1 VRGLAA
7 RHARL
12 ADLALSFPALLFA
25 LAVPRRG
32 LDPACAI
39 ARAVEG
45 AALAAVAA
53 AAGVPLWLRRV
64 PPEALAAPLGKLPDS
79 PSFRCRIANHLPSRK
94 LAPVWLRAVSQMAD
108 LADEA
113 AAVWV
118 AREVIRDGHR
128 VKLDRLQLIGLWAW
142 FSNRPGTL
150 GYGML
155 DRRWAPDIRL
165 GAARDAAEEWRTTI
179 TLHLNLGRAPIADL
193 WLRPACVGGY
203 DFHPLASAHEVAE
216 EAAALSNCLR
226 TYGENLAHNRNRLW
240 SLRKDGHSIA
250 ALSIAFHHREPL
262 PYLVELK
269 AAGNADA
276 PIEAWRAARQWLQ
289 MQDCW
294 PADPKRR
301 PWNSV
306 PLDRA
311 TWTALWRPYWLARRR
326 LPDWLPL
333 APSRDALG
341 AL

>member
-1 VRGLAA
+1 VRDLAA
-7 RHARL
+7 RDSRL

-32 LDPACAI
+32 LDPGCAI
-39 ARAVEG
+39 GRAVGG
-45 AALAAVAA
+45 ASLATVAA
-53 AAGVPLWLRRV
+53 AAGVPVWLRRV
-64 PPEALAAPLGKLPDS
+64 PPEALTAPLAELPDS

-94 LAPVWLRAVSQMAD
+94 LAPVWLRAVSEMAGI
-108 LADEA
+108 ADEIG
-113 AAVWV
+113 AVWM

-128 VKLDRLQLIGLWAW
+128 VKLDRLRRIGLWAW
-142 FSNRPGTL
+142 FSRRPKTL
-150 GYGML
+150 GYGMT
-155 DRRWAPDIRL
+155 DKRWAPDIRL
-165 GAARDAAEEWRTTI
+165 SAALDAAEDWLTTI
-179 TLHLNLGRAPIADL
+179 SLHLNLGRAPIADL

-216 EAAALSNCLR
+216 EAAALGNCLP

-240 SLRKDGHSIA
+240 SLRKDGERIA

-276 PIEAWRAARQWLQ
+276 PLEAWKAARQWLQ

-294 PADPKRR
+294 PADPKKRK
-301 PWNSV
+301 WNSV

-311 TWTALWRPYWLARRR
+311 TWIALWRPYWLAKRRF
-326 LPDWLPL
+326 PEWLPL
-333 APSRDALG
+333 APSRKALG